1 MKTVASSC
9 ASLLADSRYA
19 WRGLRNAPWY
29 AVTAVLTLALG
40 LGAATA
46 MLAIVYS
53 VLLSPIAL
61 PHPEQLVMLVRADKS
76 GEQGNF
82 TFDQLNTIRKAV
94 PSFADVLE
102 FTSMPKPVR
111 TADGVRMAGTFE
123 TSLNFF
129 RSLGIP
135 AHLGRTFTDLDKNVN
150 VAVVSNAFWRETLHS
165 NPGVIGSKLTVYGH
179 LMTIIGVMPEGFYFP
194 PQTFDAPVVAVPF
207 RLDAKSQD
215 YNGFMGAQ
223 SMARLRSGADISV
236 AEQQLRSV
244 FVQNHWG
251 DRNGGYASLRSYHST
266 VVGGEQPALLA
277 LLGACVVL
285 LLIACANAANLQI
298 VRGAARANE
307 MSLRA
312 ALGAGPI
319 RLLQLIATESV
330 LLSLLGAALGLVLS
344 LVLIAWARKTYGFQY
359 ARFNEL
365 TLHPAV
371 FAGCVVLAIFT
382 GLLAAAAPSLTGLR
396 NAGLRRPLQGVR
408 TVSRLRLSSTLVVAE
423 IALTCV
429 LLATAGLFLRTF
441 RALETAPLG
450 FDPKDVTSVVLM
462 SETPS
467 ISGPVAKVTM
477 ERVLD
482 RLSATPGIQAAA
494 SQTSVPFS
502 SFNLFLNSTFALSG
516 QVVPKGSSVFV
527 SLISDGYA
535 RAMKI
540 PMLQGRSF
548 LPTDTEG
555 TLGVCIVNQ
564 TFVRRFLRGQQA
576 LGNVVQFTSDDP
588 KDRDNR
594 FMKTPL
600 TIVGVAP
607 DAVAQG
613 IIADRPPAVFIDSR
627 QFPADNEAGS
637 IVFGTA
643 PQFVVRS
650 TLPQATL
657 ERQIRGVL
665 KTEAPNMAEMS
676 IQRVEDAMQKSLN
689 GRRLALRLASL
700 FGFAALLLAA
710 VGMYG
715 VLAYSVAQRTR
726 EIGIRMA
733 LGSSRARTVSLILR
747 QVGLTEAAGLLFGI
761 AGAWP
766 AGLAVR
772 SFLFGVRPLD
782 LPTLIVTA
790 CLLLLACALAA
801 AAPAWRA
808 ARVDPMKALRAE

>member
-1 MKTVASSC
+1 MKTLASIG

-19 WRGLRNAPWY
+19 WRGLRNAPGY
-29 AVTAVLTLALG
+29 TVTAVLTLALG

-46 MLAIVYS
+46 MLAIVHS

-61 PHPEQLVMLVRADKS
+61 PHPEQLMMLVRVDKS

-82 TFDQLNTIRKAV
+82 NFDQLNTIRKAV

-111 TADGVRMAGTFE
+111 TADGVRMAGTLE

-135 AHLGRTFTDLDKNVN
+135 ARLGRTFTDLDKNTT

-165 NPGVIGSKLTVYGH
+165 DPAVIGSKLTVYGRI
-179 LMTIIGVMPEGFYFP
+179 MTIIGVMPAGFYFP
-194 PQTFDAPVVAVPF
+194 PETFDAPVVAVPF
-207 RLDAKSQD
+207 QLDAKSQD
-215 YNGFMGAQ
+215 YNGFVGAQ
-223 SMARLRSGADISV
+223 SMARLRSGVDASV

-244 FVQNHWG
+244 FSQNHWG

-277 LLGACVVL
+277 LLGACIVL

-307 MSLRA
+307 MNLRA
-312 ALGAGPI
+312 ALGAGPLH
-319 RLLQLIATESV
+319 LLQLIATESV
-330 LLSLLGAALGLVLS
+330 LLSLFGSALGFVFA
-344 LVLIAWARKTYGFQY
+344 LVLIEWARKTYGLQY

-365 TLHPAV
+365 TLHPGV
-371 FAGCVVLAIFT
+371 FAGCVVLAILT
-382 GLLAAAAPSLTGLR
+382 GLLAATAPSL
-396 NAGLRRPLQGVR
+396 AGLRHAGLRKPVQGVR
-408 TVSRLRLSSTLVVAE
+408 TVSRSRLSSTLVMAE
-423 IALTCV
+423 IALTCI
-429 LLATAGLFLRTF
+429 LLVTAGLFLRTF

-450 FDPKDVTSVVLM
+450 FDPKDVTSVVMM
-462 SETPS
+462 SEIPS
-467 ISGPVAKVTM
+467 ISGPAAKATM

-482 RLSATPGIQAAA
+482 RLSATPGVQGAA

-502 SFNLFLNSTFALSG
+502 SFNLFLNSTFALAG
-516 QVVPKGSSVFV
+516 RVAPKGSTVSI

-535 RAMKI
+535 RAMKV

-548 LPTDTEG
+548 LATDREG
-555 TLGVCIVNQ
+555 TAGVCIVNQ

-576 LGNVVQFTSDDP
+576 VGNTMQFTSDDP
-588 KDRDNR
+588 KDPDNR
-594 FMKTPL
+594 LMNAPL

-607 DAVAQG
+607 DEVAQG
-613 IIADRPPAVFIDSR
+613 LIADRPPTVFIDAS

-657 ERQIRGVL
+657 ERQIRSVL
-665 KTEAPNMAEMS
+665 KTDAPNMAEMS
-676 IQRVEDAMQKSLN
+676 IQRVEDAMQRSLN
-689 GRRLALRLASL
+689 SRRLALRLASL

-710 VGMYG
+710 VGIYG

-747 QVGLTEAAGLLFGI
+747 QIGLTAAIGLLFGM

-772 SFLFGVRPLD
+772 SFLFGVQPLD

-790 CLLLLACALAA
+790 CLLLLACAMAA

-808 ARVDPMKALRAE
+808 ARVDPMTALRAE

>member
-1 MKTVASSC
+1 MKTLASTC
-9 ASLLADSRYA
+9 ANLLADSRYA
-19 WRGLRNAPWY
+19 WRGLRNAPGY
-29 AVTAVLTLALG
+29 TVTAVLTLALG

-46 MLAIVYS
+46 MLAIVDS
-53 VLLSPIAL
+53 VLLSPVAL

-111 TADGVRMAGTFE
+111 TADGVRMAGTLE

-135 AHLGRTFTDLDKNVN
+135 AHLGRTFTDLDKNAS

-165 NPGVIGSKLTVYGH
+165 DPGVIGSKLTVYGH
-179 LMTIIGVMPEGFYFP
+179 LMTIIGVMPAGFYFP
-194 PQTFDAPVVAVPF
+194 PQAFDAPVVAVPF
-207 RLDAKSQD
+207 QLDAKSQD

-223 SMARLRSGADISV
+223 SMARLRSGADVSM

-244 FVQNHWG
+244 CVQNHWG
-251 DRNGGYASLRSYHST
+251 DRNGGYASLRSYRST

-277 LLGACVVL
+277 LLGACIVL

-330 LLSLLGAALGLVLS
+330 LLSLLGAALGFVFS
-344 LVLIAWARKTYGFQY
+344 LVLIEWARKTYGFQY

-371 FAGCVVLAIFT
+371 FAGCVVLAILT

-396 NAGLRRPLQGVR
+396 NAGLRRQGVR
-408 TVSRLRLSSTLVVAE
+408 TVSRLRLSSTLVMAE
-423 IALTCV
+423 IALTCM
-429 LLATAGLFLRTF
+429 LLVTAGLFLRTF

-502 SFNLFLNSTFALSG
+502 SFNLFFNSTFALSG
-516 QVVPKGSSVFV
+516 HVVPKGSSAFV

-535 RAMKI
+535 RAMKV

-548 LPTDTEG
+548 LPTDREG

-564 TFVRRFLRGQQA
+564 TFVRRFFRGQQA
-576 LGNVVQFTSDDP
+576 LGNTVQFTSDDP
-588 KDRDNR
+588 KDPDNR
-594 FMKTPL
+594 LMNAPL

-613 IIADRPPAVFIDSR
+613 LIADRPPTVFIDSR

-650 TLPQATL
+650 TLRHATL
-657 ERQIRGVL
+657 DREIRNVL

-676 IQRVEDAMQKSLN
+676 IQRVEDAMQRSLN
-689 GRRLALRLASL
+689 DRRLALRLASL

-710 VGMYG
+710 IGIYG

-747 QVGLTEAAGLLFGI
+747 QAGMTAAAGLLIGM

-772 SFLFGVRPLD
+772 SFLFGVQPLD

-790 CLLLLACALAA
+790 CLLLLACAMAA

>member
-1 MKTVASSC
+1 
-9 ASLLADSRYA
+9 
-19 WRGLRNAPWY
+19 
-29 AVTAVLTLALG
+29 
-40 LGAATA
+40 
-46 MLAIVYS
+46 MLAIVDS
-53 VLLSPIAL
+53 VLLSPVAL

-111 TADGVRMAGTFE
+111 TADGVRMAGTLE

-135 AHLGRTFTDLDKNVN
+135 AHLGRTFTDLDKNAS

-165 NPGVIGSKLTVYGH
+165 DPGVIGSKLTVYGH
-179 LMTIIGVMPEGFYFP
+179 LMTIIGVMPAGFYFP
-194 PQTFDAPVVAVPF
+194 PQAFDAPVVAVPF
-207 RLDAKSQD
+207 QLDAKSQD

-223 SMARLRSGADISV
+223 SMARLRSGADVSM

-244 FVQNHWG
+244 CVQNHWG
-251 DRNGGYASLRSYHST
+251 DRNGGYASLRSYRST

-277 LLGACVVL
+277 LLGACIVL

-330 LLSLLGAALGLVLS
+330 LLSLLGAALGFVFS
-344 LVLIAWARKTYGFQY
+344 LVLIEWARKTYGFQY

-371 FAGCVVLAIFT
+371 FAGCVVLAILT

-396 NAGLRRPLQGVR
+396 NAGLRRQGVR
-408 TVSRLRLSSTLVVAE
+408 TVSRLRLSSTLVMAE
-423 IALTCV
+423 IALTCM
-429 LLATAGLFLRTF
+429 LLVTAGLFLRTF

-502 SFNLFLNSTFALSG
+502 SFNLFFNSTFALSG
-516 QVVPKGSSVFV
+516 HVVPKGSSAFV

-535 RAMKI
+535 RAMKV

-548 LPTDTEG
+548 LPTDREG

-564 TFVRRFLRGQQA
+564 TFVRRFFRGQQA
-576 LGNVVQFTSDDP
+576 LGNTVQFTSDDP
-588 KDRDNR
+588 KDPDNR
-594 FMKTPL
+594 LMNAPL

-613 IIADRPPAVFIDSR
+613 LIADRPPTVFIDSR

-650 TLPQATL
+650 TLRHATL
-657 ERQIRGVL
+657 DREIRNVL

-676 IQRVEDAMQKSLN
+676 IQRVEDAMQRSLN
-689 GRRLALRLASL
+689 DRRLALRLASL

-710 VGMYG
+710 IGIYG

-747 QVGLTEAAGLLFGI
+747 QAGMTAAAGLLIGM

-772 SFLFGVRPLD
+772 SFLFGVQPLD

-790 CLLLLACALAA
+790 CLLLLACAMAA